1 MKGKTLVQ
9 LKEAKVCADNVS
21 KNIGECI
28 QEIEE
33 RVIFE
38 EALPDQFKRIFG
50 CEMPSS
56 RMSVEQYY
64 EIIVPVLKRMTRDNQ
79 QFYYEHYGGL
89 VPVGYKY
96 KYYF

>member
-1 MKGKTLVQ
+1 MKSKTLVQ
-9 LKEAKVCADNVS
+9 LKEAKASADNVS
-21 KNIGECI
+21 KQVEECI

-38 EALPDQFKRIFG
+38 EPLSQQFKRIFG

-64 EIIVPVLKRMTRDNQ
+64 EIVVPVLKIMSTDNQ
-79 QFYYEHYGGL
+79 TFFYEHYGGI
-89 VPVGYKY
+89 VPQKYKS